1 MLLREVARALD
12 EIASIIAKLQF
23 IAAELQ
29 HAKQLEL
36 KRQRKLP
43 QQDKEK

>member
-12 EIASIIAKLQF
+12 EIASIIAKLRF
-23 IAAELQ
+23 IEAELQ
-29 HAKQLEL
+29 HARQLEL
-36 KRQRKLP
+36 KRKRELP